1 MRRRHP
7 RVLYLYWSKN
17 AFERTGDPHAWLDF
31 DEDDPLAE
39 RPTRYLP
46 RKLFPS
52 IRIDGRARPRV
63 FEFFESLKRGH
74 VASDQVPDIEVTGPI
89 SDDVVPIIF
98 GEDHGGVYVRTDVAK
113 LLSPHMSPTQRL
125 LPVLCDGELISYQLL
140 IDLAQRVWLLPC
152 VQGDGG
158 EFDDGDTLTI
168 PIFPDRFSN
177 DYGVHFV
184 GNYSG
189 LFLDL
194 KVWTLLRNAVPNL
207 KYWISTKRIIV
218 DDSLGSEPGMEWKSS
233 N

>member
-31 DEDDPLAE
+31 DEDDPRAE
-39 RPTRYLP
+39 RPTTYLP

-52 IRIDGRARPRV
+52 IRNPRF
-63 FEFFESLKRGH
+63 FESFESLKSGH
-74 VASDQVPDIEVTGPI
+74 AASDQIPHIEVTGPV

-98 GEDHGGVYVRTDVAK
+98 GEDHDGVYMRTDVGK
-113 LLSPHMSPTQRL
+113 LLSSHMSPTQRL
-125 LPVLCDGELISYQLL
+125 LPVLCDGKLIPYRLL
-140 IDLAQRVWLLPC
+140 IDSAKRVWLPVPC

-158 EFDDGDTLTI
+158 EFDDGDTLTGL
-168 PIFPDRFSN
+168 IFPDTFSN

-207 KYWISTKRIIV
+207 KYWISTSRIIV
-218 DDSLGSEPGMEWKSS
+218 DDSLGSEP
-233 N
+233 